1 MHVLSK
7 SYTCPSLSYT
17 CQCRTVK
24 DKKQPTLTQISV
36 NQFVTRKGVGVKD
49 RSENLF
55 VKLVFKEMH
64 TDLAT
69 SQMIDYSAKA

>member
-1 MHVLSK
+1 MGAK
-7 SYTCPSLSYT
+7 
-17 CQCRTVK
+17 
-24 DKKQPTLTQISV
+24 I
-36 NQFVTRKGVGVKD
+36 F
-49 RSENLF
+49 F